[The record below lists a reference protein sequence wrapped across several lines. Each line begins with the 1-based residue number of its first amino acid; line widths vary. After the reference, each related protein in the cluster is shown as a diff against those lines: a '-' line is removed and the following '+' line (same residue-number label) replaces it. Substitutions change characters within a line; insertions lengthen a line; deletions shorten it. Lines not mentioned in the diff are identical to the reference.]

1 MGFESLEYPGFLI
14 ADPELEDPNFRMT
27 VVALIHHDDQ
37 GSFGLVLNRPGEMF
51 LADIL
56 PEFEKSPN
64 GRQQVYLG
72 GPVEQNRL
80 FALHNGDSIFPRSGY
95 CSELCP
101 NLFFEP
107 DFSTLENVLY
117 SKSLTHLRFYLG
129 YAGWDKGQLEQEMIQ
144 RTWIPSAIHADVAM
158 EDSGIKTWHL
168 ALARMGPYYALIGQT
183 GFRPSLN

>member
-37 GSFGLVLNRPGEMF
+37 GSFGLVLNRPGEML
-51 LADIL
+51 LADLL
-56 PEFEKSPN
+56 PEFQKSPN
-64 GRQQVYLG
+64 ARAQVYLG

-80 FALHNGDSIFPRSGY
+80 FALHNGDPGIPRSEF
-95 CSELCP
+95 CSELSP
-101 NLFFEP
+101 DLFFEP
-107 DFSTLENVLY
+107 NFGALEDVLN
-117 SKSLTHLRFYLG
+117 SNSFTHLRFYLG

-144 RTWIPSAIHADVAM
+144 RTWIPSPVYADVALD
-158 EDSGIKTWHL
+158 ETGVKTWHL
-168 ALARMGPYYALIGQT
+168 ALNRKGPYYALIGQT